1 MAFTIG
7 TVDKAKQQDGVWE
20 EFEGSEFLI
29 AYAQN
34 PTFLKEKERLERP
47 YKRQIERNKM
57 NGDEQKRILC
67 KALAHGV
74 LLDWRGVTDGKV
86 EIAYDTEI
94 AAQELQ
100 DNPEFLEFVVNV
112 SADVANYKRE
122 EVERKAK
129 KS

>member
-7 TVDKAKQQDGVWE
+7 TVDKAKQAEGVWE

-34 PTFLKEKERLERP
+34 PTFLREKDKLERP
-47 YKRQIERNKM
+47 FKRQIQQGKLSPE
-57 NGDEQKRILC
+57 ESKRIMC

-74 LLDWRGVTDGKV
+74 LLDWKGVTDGTK
-86 EIAYDTEI
+86 EIPYDAEI

-100 DNPEFLEFVVNV
+100 DNPELLEFVVNV

-122 EVERKAK
+122 EVERKAR

>member
-7 TVDKAKQQDGVWE
+7 TVDKSKQQEGVWE

-34 PTFLKEKERLERP
+34 PTFLREKERLERP
-47 YKRQIERNKM
+47 FKRQIERNKLS
-57 NGDEQKRILC
+57 GEEHKRILC
-67 KALAHGV
+67 KALAAGV
-74 LLDWRGVTDGKV
+74 LLDWRGVTDGTK
-86 EIAYDTEI
+86 EIEYDQEI

-100 DNPEFLEFVVNV
+100 DNPEFLDFVVNV